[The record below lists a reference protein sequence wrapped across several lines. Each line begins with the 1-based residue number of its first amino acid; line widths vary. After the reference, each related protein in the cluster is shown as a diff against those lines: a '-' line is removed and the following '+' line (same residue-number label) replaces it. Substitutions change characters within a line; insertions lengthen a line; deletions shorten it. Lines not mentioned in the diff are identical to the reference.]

1 VCLDLLPPIGGGLWA
16 LDEVARRLW
25 ILQQEGPQDEAE
37 LAALLQESLRGAWP
51 ALFRLARMEAVGAL
65 QDAEL
70 EELLHDLARGLGR
83 QFRGWSGRG
92 DFGALLHQQLI
103 GLVQARAGSAPAA
116 VVEQQAHRL
125 QRATAALLMAR
136 SGDQA
141 LAGALLPWLLALPVG
156 ELVALGRSG
165 SSEVEGAHRRAHVAW
180 LRLLH
185 MAEGR
190 EGARLLRTLRSSEP
204 RP

>member
-1 VCLDLLPPIGGGLWA
+1 
-16 LDEVARRLW
+16 
-25 ILQQEGPQDEAE
+25 
-37 LAALLQESLRGAWP
+37 
-51 ALFRLARMEAVGAL
+51 MEAVGAL